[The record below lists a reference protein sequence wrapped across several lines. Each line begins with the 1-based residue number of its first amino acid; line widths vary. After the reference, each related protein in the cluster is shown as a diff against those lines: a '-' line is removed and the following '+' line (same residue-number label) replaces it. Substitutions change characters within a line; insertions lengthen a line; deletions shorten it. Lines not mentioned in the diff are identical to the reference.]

1 MSIEM
6 TTTKGLSEEAVARF
20 RRDGYYAPVRAMSR
34 EEAAGYR
41 RRLEAF
47 EAGQGRAIPPQYRQK
62 AHLLFPWLAD
72 LVRRPEILDAVEDVL
87 GPNLLVWS
95 TSFFIKEAND
105 PAYVSWHQDS
115 TYWGLSAPEVVT
127 AWVAFSDSNHEN
139 GCLRVVPGTHTLDQ
153 VEHVDTAD
161 SNNLLT
167 RGQEIAV
174 AVDEAVAVE
183 IPLQPGEM
191 SLHHIRIFHNSQP
204 NQSNDRRIGFAIR
217 YIPTHISQTSGVKST
232 ATLARGV
239 DDYGHFEH
247 EPRPSADMAPDAVA
261 YHAEVMRRQREVLFK
276 GAASK

>member
-1 MSIEM
+1 MTIEM
-6 TTTKGLSEEAVARF
+6 TANKGLSEETVARF

-34 EEAAGYR
+34 EQAAGYR
-41 RRLEAF
+41 HRLEAF
-47 EAGQGRAIPPQYRQK
+47 EAAQGRAIPPQYRQK
-62 AHLLFPWLAD
+62 AHLLFTWLAD

-105 PAYVSWHQDS
+105 PAFVSWHQDS

-174 AVDEAVAVE
+174 AVDEAAAVE

-217 YIPTHISQTSGVKST
+217 YIPTHISQTSGAKST

-239 DDYGHFEH
+239 DDYRHFEH

-276 GAASK
+276 GAGSK